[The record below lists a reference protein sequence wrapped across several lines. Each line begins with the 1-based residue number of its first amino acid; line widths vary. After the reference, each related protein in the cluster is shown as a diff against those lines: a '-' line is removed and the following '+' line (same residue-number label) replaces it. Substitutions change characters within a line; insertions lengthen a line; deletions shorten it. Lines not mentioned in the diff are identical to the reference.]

1 MTPADREDLWT
12 ALREQAPAEGLA
24 WLEEK
29 TGDAAEDPSV
39 VPTAFPAVGR
49 RVGRGA
55 LDPASDPDGVH
66 AWTLDDAGR
75 ALLLLATGDRVWAL
89 IEDLYRHGDAAE
101 RRGVLRALSFLPVGD
116 SALWIVEDAL
126 RTNDARLVA
135 AAMGPYAFAHLDDAA
150 LAQAV
155 LKCVFVGIPV
165 SPLRGIEDRAT
176 PDLSRML
183 AAFVHERIAAGRDV
197 PAEVWTIIDLHPPAR
212 ELDGIFA
219 ELDHPVE
226 DRRLAAERA
235 LADRRAAEETVG
247 RDV

>member
-1 MTPADREDLWT
+1 MTPADREDLWA
-12 ALREQAPAEGLA
+12 ALRDRAPAGGIA

-29 TGDAAEDPSV
+29 TGDAAEDPGV
-39 VPTAFPAVGR
+39 VEIAFPAVGR
-49 RVGRGA
+49 KVGRGT
-55 LDPASDPDGVH
+55 LDAASDPDDVH
-66 AWTLDDAGR
+66 AWTLDDAAR
-75 ALLLLATGDRVWAL
+75 VLLLLAVGDEVGGL
-89 IEDLYRHGDAAE
+89 IGDLYRHGDAAE
-101 RRGVLRALSFLPVGD
+101 RRGVLRALPFLPVGG
-116 SALWIVEDAL
+116 SALRVVEDAL

-135 AAMGPYAFAHLDDAA
+135 AAMGPYAFAHLDDPA

-197 PAEVWTIIDLHPPAR
+197 PAEVWAIIDLHPPAQ

-226 DRRLAAERA
+226 DRRRAAQRA
-235 LADRRAAEETVG
+235 LADRRTVEEPVG
-247 RDV
+247 KDR

>member
-1 MTPADREDLWT
+1 MIPADREGLWT
-12 ALREQAPAEGLA
+12 ALQKRAPAEGMA

-29 TGDAAEDPSV
+29 IEAAEDPAV
-39 VPTAFPAVGR
+39 VATVFPAVGR
-49 RVGRGA
+49 KVGRGT
-55 LDPASDPDGVH
+55 LDPASDPDDVH

-75 ALLLLATGDRVWAL
+75 ALLLLAAGDGVGEQL
-89 IEDLYRHGDAAE
+89 DDLYRHGDAAE
-101 RRGVLRALSFLPVGD
+101 RRGVLRALPLLPVGD

-135 AAMGPYAFAHLDDAA
+135 AAMGPYSFAHLDDAA

-165 SPLRGIEDRAT
+165 SPLGDLEDRVT

-183 AAFVHERIAAGRDV
+183 AGYVHERIAAGRDV

-212 ELDGIFA
+212 ELEEIFA
-219 ELDHPVE
+219 ELGHPVG
-226 DRRLAAERA
+226 DRRRAAERT
-235 LADRRAAEETVG
+235 LADRRAVEESLG
-247 RDV
+247 KEG